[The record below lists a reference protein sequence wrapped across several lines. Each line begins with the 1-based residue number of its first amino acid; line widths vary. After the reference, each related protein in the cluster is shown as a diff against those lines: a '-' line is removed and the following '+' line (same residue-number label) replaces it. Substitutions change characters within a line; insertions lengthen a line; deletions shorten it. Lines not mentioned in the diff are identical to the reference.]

1 MVEAAKD
8 QRRGIMRK
16 ETRFSVVL
24 EGRAGVLFFCL
35 FLFFFFMAMMM
46 GAGRMHH
53 LASKCV
59 QTSYYPNHLFVGFP
73 IESWAHLRNPQP
85 EQAYSA

>member
-24 EGRAGVLFFCL
+24 EGRAGVLFFL
-35 FLFFFFMAMMM
+35 PFPFFSS
-46 GAGRMHH
+46 
-53 LASKCV
+53 LW
-59 QTSYYPNHLFVGFP
+59 P
-73 IESWAHLRNPQP
+73 
-85 EQAYSA
+85 